1 MRNRPRRDAGS
12 GGALATCEGAFGL
25 LRAAGGRGLALY
37 GVGTVP
43 FLLALLAFWADMS
56 RSAFAASRV
65 VPASLGLA
73 ALFLWMKC
81 WHAAFAAELRAVAAQ
96 APEAWTWRRALRLA
110 AVQCAVQPHGL
121 WLLPAA
127 LLTVFAF
134 GPAYAWFQNMTVMG
148 DGSTTGV
155 RALGR
160 RAWQQATVWPVQNHV
175 VIWLLSPWML
185 ALGMVVT
192 FGASWLVS
200 ALSPALYELQGLFW
214 FLVSSFLFF
223 TLVLPTSPFG
233 CTVAGNAA
241 LMLAV
246 LPALWKGLTG
256 AENVFTLSGY
266 HAILNTT
273 FLLTVFAVA
282 YLCLDPL
289 VKAAYVLRCFHGEAQ
304 TTGEDIRVAL
314 RQAGPRDGDGGAS

>member
-1 MRNRPRRDAGS
+1 
-12 GGALATCEGAFGL
+12 
-25 LRAAGGRGLALY
+25 
-37 GVGTVP
+37 VP
-43 FLLALLAFWADMS
+43 FLLGLMAFWSDMS
-56 RSAFAASRV
+56 RSAFAAARV

-96 APEAWTWRRALRLA
+96 AGTAWTWRRALRLA

-134 GPAYAWFQNMTVMG
+134 GPAYAWFQNVTVMG
-148 DGSTTGV
+148 DGSSTGV

-160 RAWQQATVWPVQNHV
+160 RAWQQATVWPLQNHV
-175 VIWLLSPWML
+175 VIWLLSPWTL
-185 ALGMVVT
+185 ALGMLAA
-192 FGASWLVS
+192 FGGAWLASAV
-200 ALSPALYELQGLFW
+200 SPALHELHGVLW
-214 FLVSSFLFF
+214 FLFSTFIFF
-223 TLVLPTSPFG
+223 TLVLPVSPFG
-233 CTVAGNAA
+233 SAVAGNAA
-241 LMLAV
+241 LALVV
-246 LPALWKGLTG
+246 LPELRKGLTG
-256 AENVFTLSGY
+256 AENLFTLSGY

-273 FLLTVFAVA
+273 FLLAVFSVA

-304 TTGEDIRVAL
+304 TTGDDIRVAL
-314 RQAGPRDGDGGAS
+314 RTIASQAGEGGAR